1 MRIKIC
7 GITSVDDALSAQSA
21 GADAIGV
28 VMYSHSKRSVSKKR
42 AAEIFAA
49 LDPFTATVVVSHTS
63 DPQEFADMLTLR
75 PTAVQISYPF
85 AVPEKTTGVKVLRVA
100 AKGQPLPDD
109 CDGIVID
116 ESQGEGRRFDLAFAR
131 DVVRRSRVP
140 VILAG
145 GLTPENVQDAVSR
158 VRPYAVDVASGVEA
172 YPGVKDKEKMH
183 AFIKACRGV

>member
-42 AAEIFAA
+42 AEEIFAA
-49 LDPFTATVVVSHTS
+49 LDPFTATVTVSHTT
-63 DPQEFADMLTLR
+63 DPLEFADMMALL

-85 AVPEKTTGVKVLRVA
+85 PVPEKTGVKVLRVA
-100 AKGQPLPDD
+100 SKGKPLPKD
-109 CDGIVID
+109 CDAIVID
-116 ESQGEGRRFDLAFAR
+116 ESRGEGKRFDLAFAR
-131 DVVRRSRVP
+131 DVVRRSQVP

-145 GLTPENVQDAVSR
+145 GLTPENVYEAASR

-172 YPGVKDKEKMH
+172 SPGVKDTGKMQ
-183 AFIKACRGV
+183 AFVMACRGV

>member
-7 GITSVDDALSAQSA
+7 GITSVDDALAAQDA

-42 AAEIFAA
+42 AGQIFSA
-49 LDPFTATVVVSHTS
+49 LGPFTATVAVSHTT
-63 DPQEFADMLTLR
+63 DPQELSDMLTLH
-75 PTAVQISYPF
+75 PTAIQISHPF
-85 AVPEKTTGVKVLRVA
+85 PVLEQAGIRVIRVV
-100 AKGQPLPDD
+100 AKGGALPDD
-109 CDGIVID
+109 GDAIVID

-145 GLTPENVQDAVSR
+145 GLTPENVKDAIAR

-172 YPGVKDKEKMH
+172 SPGVKDREKLH
-183 AFIKACRGV
+183 AFVAACRGA